1 MNVKNVKLTTAQF
14 AKLHG
19 VNKRTLHYYDTIGL
33 FSPDT
38 KGENGYRYYDSSQ
51 SLEFEYIRMFK
62 DLNMSIEEI
71 KTYINHPNPEDFLK
85 IADEK
90 ILEIQQNMDRLKQT
104 KQLLERKKEDLLLS
118 SKELEK
124 GIYVTQ
130 CKQERLLKIPFLSQ
144 EEDMARVFSYAKETW
159 GMQQCRV
166 GIGSYISIDKV
177 KKGAWEQYDGFF
189 TIALDNRKRKDIFL
203 RPGGQYL
210 GGCVKGAWEEIPLM
224 YEKMLQYAREHHLEL
239 EGYAYEMGM
248 NDLVIQDEGEFLTR
262 ILIKL
267 KELI

>member
-33 FSPDT
+33 FSPGT

-177 KKGAWEQYDGFF
+177 
-189 TIALDNRKRKDIFL
+189 R
-203 RPGGQYL
+203 
-210 GGCVKGAWEEIPLM
+210 KGAWEEIPLM

>member
-1 MNVKNVKLTTAQF
+1 MNVRNVKLTTAQF

-33 FSPDT
+33 FSPGT

-71 KTYINHPNPEDFLK
+71 KTYINHPNSEDFLK

-144 EEDMARVFSYAKETW
+144 EEDMARVF
-159 GMQQCRV
+159 
-166 GIGSYISIDKV
+166 
-177 KKGAWEQYDGFF
+177 F
-189 TIALDNRKRKDIFL
+189 LRKRN
-203 RPGGQYL
+203 L
-210 GGCVKGAWEEIPLM
+210 GNAAVQSRNW
-224 YEKMLQYAREHHLEL
+224 
-239 EGYAYEMGM
+239 
-248 NDLVIQDEGEFLTR
+248 
-262 ILIKL
+262 KL
-267 KELI
+267 YFHR

>member
-177 KKGAWEQYDGFF
+177 
-189 TIALDNRKRKDIFL
+189 R
-203 RPGGQYL
+203 
-210 GGCVKGAWEEIPLM
+210 KGAWEEIPLM

>member
-1 MNVKNVKLTTAQF
+1 M
-14 AKLHG
+14 
-19 VNKRTLHYYDTIGL
+19 
-33 FSPDT
+33 
-38 KGENGYRYYDSSQ
+38 
-51 SLEFEYIRMFK
+51 
-62 DLNMSIEEI
+62 
-71 KTYINHPNPEDFLK
+71 K

-177 KKGAWEQYDGFF
+177 RKGAWEQYDGFF
-189 TIALDNRKRKDIFL
+189 TIALDNRKRKDSAGVRKNVAI
-203 RPGGQYL
+203 
-210 GGCVKGAWEEIPLM
+210 CKGTSFRVGRLC
-224 YEKMLQYAREHHLEL
+224 L
-239 EGYAYEMGM
+239 
-248 NDLVIQDEGEFLTR
+248 
-262 ILIKL
+262 
-267 KELI
+267 

>member
-33 FSPDT
+33 FSPGT

-104 KQLLERKKEDLLLS
+104 KQLLERKK
-118 SKELEK
+118 KTF
-124 GIYVTQ
+124 Y
-130 CKQERLLKIPFLSQ
+130 
-144 EEDMARVFSYAKETW
+144 
-159 GMQQCRV
+159 
-166 GIGSYISIDKV
+166 
-177 KKGAWEQYDGFF
+177 
-189 TIALDNRKRKDIFL
+189 
-203 RPGGQYL
+203 
-210 GGCVKGAWEEIPLM
+210 
-224 YEKMLQYAREHHLEL
+224 
-239 EGYAYEMGM
+239 
-248 NDLVIQDEGEFLTR
+248 
-262 ILIKL
+262 
-267 KELI
+267 

>member
-1 MNVKNVKLTTAQF
+1 M
-14 AKLHG
+14 
-19 VNKRTLHYYDTIGL
+19 
-33 FSPDT
+33 
-38 KGENGYRYYDSSQ
+38 
-51 SLEFEYIRMFK
+51 
-62 DLNMSIEEI
+62 
-71 KTYINHPNPEDFLK
+71 
-85 IADEK
+85 
-90 ILEIQQNMDRLKQT
+90 
-104 KQLLERKKEDLLLS
+104 ERKKEDLLLS

-189 TIALDNRKRKDIFL
+189 TIALDNRKRKDVFL

-210 GGCVKGAWEEIPLM
+210 CGCVKGAWEEIPLM

>member
-71 KTYINHPNPEDFLK
+71 KTYINHPNSEDFLK

-177 KKGAWEQYDGFF
+177 
-189 TIALDNRKRKDIFL
+189 R
-203 RPGGQYL
+203 
-210 GGCVKGAWEEIPLM
+210 KGAWEEIPLM